1 MPFTHLHVHSEYS
14 LLDGACRVADLPRR
28 AKELGQ
34 THLAITDHGSMYGV
48 IAFYKACIKEGIR
61 PIIGCEVYVAPGS
74 RFDREA
80 GKPSPYHLVLLCKDE
95 VGYRNLCY
103 LVSAGFTEGFYN
115 RPRIDFDLL
124 KEHSEGLICL
134 SACLGGEV
142 PKRLMEGDYEAA
154 KSVALRY
161 ADLFGKG
168 NYYLELQD
176 HHMPEQPTVNAE
188 LIRLSKETAIPL
200 VATNDTHYLTQEDS
214 KIHDVLLCIQTGKS
228 VDDPDRMKFEGD
240 AFYLKSEEEMHE
252 LFPDCPEAI
261 TNTQQIAEQCKLDFT
276 FGEYHLPAFTLPEGW
291 DDGAAYLEHLS
302 YAGFERHYGESENN
316 TEVEKQL
323 RYELDMIKD
332 MGFIDYFLI
341 VSDFIAY
348 AKEQDISVGPG
359 RGSAAGS
366 VVSYCLGITDVD
378 PIRYG
383 LFFERFLNPER
394 VSMPDIDIDFCVD
407 RRGEVI
413 DYVAQKYGKDHV
425 AQIVTFG
432 TMAARGAI
440 RDVAR
445 ALNISYAEAD
455 NVAKQVPMTLNI
467 KLDDAL
473 QISKPLRDLYEGD
486 PKMKQLID
494 TARALEGMPRHASTH
509 AAGVVITKEPLYEY
523 VPLARNDESI
533 VCQYPMTT
541 LEELGLLKMDFLGL
555 RNLTVI
561 RRAIDLIHKR
571 EPDFRLED
579 IDITDEASFK
589 MLAAGKTA
597 GVFQMESTGITGVC
611 TGLRPQ
617 NIEDLTAIIALYR
630 PGPMDSIPRFI
641 ASKHDQ
647 SKITYKHP
655 LLRDILDTTYGCI
668 VYQEQV
674 IEIFRRMGG
683 FTLGQAD
690 IIRRAMSKKKADEIE
705 RERQAFIHGDPERG
719 IVGAV
724 ANGVDPVTASEIYN
738 DIFAFAEY
746 AFNKAHAVAYAVISF
761 QTAFLKCHYPRE
773 YMAALLTSVLD
784 YSAKV
789 AEYTA
794 ECRDMGIH
802 LLPPDVNASDA
813 NFTVSDEGI
822 RFGLVAVKNIGW
834 GFIRKLV
841 TERAENG
848 KFESL
853 TDFTQRLYGHDL
865 NRRALENLIRCGAF
879 DSMGARRSQL
889 LRVCDSVL
897 DSVAEH
903 KRKNLEG
910 QFDLFGTEAG
920 TEVARE
926 EIPLPDIPEFPASE
940 LMRMEKET
948 TGLYLSGHPMD
959 EYRTL
964 AKQHGAVRIG
974 DILTGSTGDGGERRF
989 QDEQYVTIV
998 GIVSAYKTKTT
1009 RNNTLMAYI
1018 TLEDDSGDI
1027 ELLVF
1032 ARCLDRDG
1040 AYVAE
1045 NNPVIVRGKISI
1057 RDEKDPQILADSI
1070 RPISD
1075 LATGVSSPSGTAAPA
1090 RTETRRKKLYVRLQG
1105 EHDPAYAKIKL
1116 ILTMFPGEE
1125 QMVLYL
1131 SDAEKRLS
1139 APCIIHPA
1147 LVDELVEMLGTENV
1161 IIK

>member
-1 MPFTHLHVHSEYS
+1 MPFTHLHVHSEFS

-34 THLAITDHGSMYGV
+34 THLAITDHGSMYGA
-48 IAFYKACIKEGIR
+48 IAFYKACIKEGLR

-74 RFDREA
+74 RFDREP
-80 GKPSPYHLVLLCKDE
+80 GRPSPYHLVLLCKDE

-124 KEHSEGLICL
+124 KDHREGLICL

-142 PKRLMEGDYEAA
+142 PKRLMEGDYEGAKTLALQYAA
-154 KSVALRY
+154 
-161 ADLFGKG
+161 LFGEG

-176 HHMPEQPTVNAE
+176 HRMNEQPPVNE
-188 LIRLSKETAIPL
+188 GLIRISKETGIPL
-200 VATNDTHYLTQEDS
+200 VATNDTHYLTREDS
-214 KIHDVLLCIQTGKS
+214 HIHDVLLCIQTGKS
-228 VDDPDRMKFEGD
+228 IDEPDRMKFETD
-240 AFYLKSEEEMHE
+240 EFYLKSEEEMHA
-252 LFPDCPEAI
+252 LFPNCPEAI
-261 TNTQQIAEQCKLDFT
+261 SNTQVIAEQCNLDFE
-276 FGEYHLPAFTLPEGW
+276 FGNYHLPEFTLPDGW

-302 YAGFERHYGESENN
+302 YEGFNKHYSDAANKD
-316 TEVEKQL
+316 EVETQL

-348 AKEQDISVGPG
+348 AKNQDISVGPG

-394 VSMPDIDIDFCVD
+394 ISMPDIDIDFCVD

-413 DYVAQKYGKDHV
+413 DYVTQKYGKDHV

-445 ALNISYAEAD
+445 ALNVSYAEAD
-455 NVAKQVPMTLNI
+455 NAAKQVPLTLNI

-473 QISKPLRDLYEGD
+473 KISKSLRDLYEGD

-509 AAGVVITKEPLYEY
+509 AAGVVITKEPIYEY

-571 EPDFRLED
+571 EPEFRLEN
-579 IDITDEASFK
+579 IDCEDEASFQ

-611 TGLRPQ
+611 TGLGPQ

-641 ASKHDQ
+641 SSKHDPE
-647 SKITYKHP
+647 KITYKHP
-655 LLRDILDTTYGCI
+655 LLRDILETTYGCV

-690 IIRRAMSKKKADEIE
+690 IIRRAMSKKKAEEIE
-705 RERQAFIHGDPERG
+705 RERKAFIHGDSERG
-719 IVGAV
+719 ISGAV
-724 ANGVDPVTASEIYN
+724 SQGVDPVTASEIYN

-746 AFNKAHAVAYAVISF
+746 AFNKAHAVAYAIISF
-761 QTAFLKCHYPRE
+761 QTAYLKCHYPRE

-784 YSAKV
+784 SSAKV

-794 ECRDMGIH
+794 ECRDMGIA

-841 TERAENG
+841 AEREENG
-848 KFESL
+848 QFESL
-853 TDFTQRLYGHDL
+853 SDFVERLYGHEL

-897 DSVAEH
+897 DNAAEH

-910 QFDLFGTEAG
+910 QFDLFGTDAG
-920 TEVARE
+920 SGTARE
-926 EIPLPDIPEFPASE
+926 ELPLPNIPEFPASE
-940 LMRMEKET
+940 LMRMERET

-959 EYRTL
+959 EYRAL
-964 AKQHGAVRIG
+964 AKKHGAVRIG
-974 DILTGSTGDGGERRF
+974 DILTGVSGDASERRF
-989 QDEQYVTIV
+989 QDEQYITLV

-1040 AYVAE
+1040 GYIAE
-1045 NNPVIVRGKISI
+1045 NNPVVVRGKISI

-1075 LATGVSSPSGTAAPA
+1075 LEAGAAPPPIGSAA
-1090 RTETRRKKLYVRLQG
+1090 RAEAARKKLYVRLQSAN
-1105 EHDPAYAKIKL
+1105 DPAYAKIKL

-1131 SDAEKRLS
+1131 TDEDKRLS

-1147 LVDELVEMLGTENV
+1147 LVEELTEMLGAEHVV
-1161 IIK
+1161 IK